1 MTGKRKQYSTEFKA
15 KVALEALRSELTVS
29 HLAAKHGVHQTLI
42 GVWKRQ
48 ALDGLVTVFISSA
61 SKARLALSLTLAI
74 SNHALVQ
81 KCGSEAMWSRAASSG
96 MVAMPNGPDAPQRW
110 PFHQSTCTLSASP
123 VGLSLA
129 SGAPV
134 RWLVSV

>member
-1 MTGKRKQYSTEFKA
+1 MPIYGYARVSTLDQDLTIQRAALKA
-15 KVALEALRSELTVS
+15 A
-29 HLAAKHGVHQTLI
+29 G
-42 GVWKRQ
+42 
-48 ALDGLVTVFISSA
+48 FIVQ
-61 SKARLALSLTLAI
+61 LSLTLAI
-74 SNHALVQ
+74 SDHALVQ

-134 RWLVSV
+134 RWLVSM